1 MTMYRHQML
10 LIAACLGLSAFAA
23 QAQVPADAPA
33 GTTVQCKDGSY
44 ASPDAKSGAC
54 RGHKGIKTWFGKA
67 ADAKTAPAATPAP
80 AAAAATPAVETQS
93 AAVSK
98 TGVAPSTGTATRTPG
113 APDLTKMAA
122 APGGGAGKVWAN
134 DESKVYH
141 CMGDRYYGKTKKGE
155 YLSEADAKAKGMHAS
170 HNKAC
175 S

>member
-1 MTMYRHQML
+1 MTTIRHKTL
-10 LIAACLGLSAFAA
+10 LLAACLGLSAFAA

-33 GTTVQCKDGSY
+33 GTTVQCKDDSY
-44 ASPDAKSGAC
+44 ASPDARSGAC

-67 ADAKTAPAATPAP
+67 ADAKTAPAAV
-80 AAAAATPAVETQS
+80 AAAPAATPAVETQS
-93 AAVSK
+93 AAVNK

-113 APDLTKMAA
+113 APDLTNMAA

-134 DESKVYH
+134 DTSKVYH

-170 HNKAC
+170 HNQAC
-175 S
+175 A

>member
-1 MTMYRHQML
+1 MNKNPKKML
-10 LIAACLGLSAFAA
+10 WIAACLGLAAFAA

-44 ASPDAKSGAC
+44 ASPDTKSGAC

-67 ADAKTAPAATPAP
+67 ADAKAAP
-80 AAAAATPAVETQS
+80 AAAAAAPAAAAPAVETQS
-93 AAVSK
+93 ASVDK
-98 TGVAPSTGTATRTPG
+98 TGVAPSTGTATKTPG

-134 DESKVYH
+134 DETKVYH

-170 HNKAC
+170 HNKTC